1 MLPFDINRIILVLP
15 GILFAIT
22 FHEFAHGYV
31 AYLLGDSTAK
41 NNGRLTLN
49 PIAHIDVVGFLMLIF
64 AGFGWAK
71 PVPVNPNYFK
81 NRKLGMLYVAMAGP
95 LTNMVLAVILTIAL
109 GVLIQLRSNELV
121 VRILINAIMI
131 NLVLAIFNLLPI
143 PPLDGSKILFSLIP
157 DEWEYTVYKY
167 EKYSYFILLAL
178 LFTGAIS
185 KILFPIV
192 NYLFNF
198 LIVFMQIVFGV

>member
-1 MLPFDINRIILVLP
+1 MLQFDINRILLVLP

-31 AYLLGDSTAK
+31 AYLLGDPTAK

-49 PIAHIDVVGFLMLIF
+49 PIAHIDIVGFLMLIF

-81 NRKLGMLYVAMAGP
+81 NRKLGMLYVSIAGP
-95 LTNMVLAVILTIAL
+95 LTNILLAIILAITLGLVLQFQLSELAV
-109 GVLIQLRSNELV
+109 
-121 VRILINAIMI
+121 RIIVNGIMI
-131 NLVLAIFNLLPI
+131 NLVLAIFNMLPI
-143 PPLDGSKILFSLIP
+143 PPLDGSKILLSVVP
-157 DEWEYTVYKY
+157 EKWEYTVYKY

-178 LFTGAIS
+178 LFTGTIS
-185 KILFPIV
+185 NILFPIV
-192 NYLFNF
+192 NYLFDI
-198 LIVFMQIVFGV
+198 LIVFVHFTFGV